1 MPGAPAFTPLIAAS
15 LPDVAVRLLVA
26 GVLAVVTTALSLRL
40 LGARRGWTTSLVSGL
55 VGWGV
60 AGVLALA
67 LARWDWG
74 ADGLVLQTLAIG
86 VPATMGVA
94 VALDLLARPGSLARG
109 ELAGLVVAPRPLRA
123 VRTKVAVLRRY
134 RQLLG
139 LARREGFGPLLSAGG
154 RLERSAQTTGVRI
167 RRLLEEAGGV
177 YVKLGQIAATRLD
190 LLPPEICAELARL
203 QNRVPPA
210 PVEQIRPALEAELGA
225 EVDQVFADF
234 DWEPLASA
242 SIGQTYRATLHSGE
256 AVVVKVQRPGIH
268 EVIERDLA
276 ALALLADLAQRRTE
290 VGQGLRSREML
301 DHFATSLRAELDFRR
316 EAEAMVEMDLLLDGS
331 GGLRI
336 PNVYAEFC
344 TPRLLVQERFEG
356 CTLSDSTNLD
366 ALGLDRAGLA
376 QQLLRATLD
385 QVLRIGFFHADPHPG
400 NVFAFAD
407 GTLGLIDF
415 GAVGRLDSIQ
425 QSAVIEIMAAFVRRD
440 ASLLRNGVERVADV
454 AGAAPPERIERA
466 LARLMADNIRAT
478 GNIEPTVLQDL
489 VSTLAEFG
497 VRLPADLVILS
508 RALITLDGTLRVLS
522 PGISL
527 VPAVT
532 DLMTSP
538 TSPPILDREALI
550 RDEIMSAL
558 PRLRRLPDQV
568 DRILSLTGRGDLRV
582 RNVVDEDGQR
592 ILRTLV
598 NRALL
603 TAIGFAFLL
612 LSGILL
618 VASDKGPT
626 VASDTGLFE
635 ILGYGA
641 LLFGTVLVLRVVTA
655 VARDGT
661 T

>member
-1 MPGAPAFTPLIAAS
+1 MPLAPASAPLIAAS
-15 LPDVAVRLLVA
+15 LTEVALRVA
-26 GVLAVVTTALSLRL
+26 TAGAIAVVTTALSMRL
-40 LGARRGWTTSLVSGL
+40 LGARRGWPTSLFAGFL
-55 VGWGV
+55 GWGV

-67 LARWDWG
+67 LAGWDWG

-86 VPATMGVA
+86 VPATMAVA
-94 VALDLLARPGSLARG
+94 VSLDLLARPGTLARG

-123 VRTKVAVLRRY
+123 LRTRIAVLRRY

-139 LARREGFGPLLSAGG
+139 LARKEGFGPLLSAGG
-154 RLERSAQTTGVRI
+154 RLERSAKSTGVRI

-203 QNRVPPA
+203 QNRVPPE
-210 PVEQIRPALEAELGA
+210 PVERIRPALEAELGA
-225 EVDQVFADF
+225 QVAEVFADF

-256 AVVVKVQRPGIH
+256 AVVVKIQRPGIH

-290 VGQGLRSREML
+290 VGQGLRSAEML
-301 DHFATSLRAELDFRR
+301 DHFAHSLRAELDFRR
-316 EAEAMVEMDLLLDGS
+316 EADAMAEMDLLLDGT

-336 PNVYAEFC
+336 PKVYDDFC

-356 CTLSDSTNLD
+356 CTLSDRHKLD
-366 ALGLDRAGLA
+366 ALGVDRHALA

-400 NVFAFAD
+400 NVFVFAD

-425 QSAVIEIMAAFVRRD
+425 QGAVIEIMAAFVRRD
-440 ASLLRNGVERVADV
+440 ANLLRNGVERVADV

-478 GNIEPTVLQDL
+478 GTIEPTVLQDL

-497 VRLPADLVILS
+497 VRLPADLVVLS

-532 DLMTSP
+532 ELMTSP

-550 RDEIMSAL
+550 RDEILSAL
-558 PRLRRLPDQV
+558 PRLRRLPDHV
-568 DRILSLTGRGDLRV
+568 DRILTLTGRGDLRV
-582 RNVVDEDGQR
+582 RSIVDEDRQR

-603 TAIGFAFLL
+603 TVIGLAFLL
-612 LSGILL
+612 LSGVLL
-618 VASDKGPT
+618 VAADNGPT
-626 VASDTGLFE
+626 VASGTGLFE

-641 LLFGTVLVLRVVTA
+641 LLSGTVLVLRVVTA